1 MKVKILTPPRLGGPF
16 YWARDLADSL
26 NDRGIKSEHVYEIRR
41 LLLSPFYQNANIVH
55 TLIPF
60 PFKLWKKPVV
70 LTILGDYTIEP
81 NLWQRFYPK
90 TIAQANAITVPS
102 QHLKQKLGLNEAVVI
117 PNAVLPERFKL
128 AQHKARDEL
137 NLVTV
142 MSFYFPDKVKGL
154 LNIMEVL
161 NKIQNHCFK
170 YTIIGGGRYLDP
182 IKHQIAETKVDVNF
196 TGFLE
201 NPELALA
208 ASDIFLYYSYHDAFP
223 IVILEAM
230 SCGLPVITNNVGAV
244 SEIIDNGEDGYIAD
258 SDESYLEYLLSLV
271 GDYELRQKIGR
282 KARAKVEEKFSWRRI
297 TGQYIQLYNKLLV
310 S

>member
-1 MKVKILTPPRLGGPF
+1 MRINILTSRFGGPF
-16 YWARDLADSL
+16 QWGKDLTYVL
-26 NDRGIKSEHVYEIRR
+26 NDRRIEAKHIHTLFS
-41 LLLSPFYQNANIVH
+41 LFKTPFYQNADIVH
-55 TLIPF
+55 TTVPF
-60 PFKLWKKPVV
+60 PFKLWHKPVV
-70 LTILGDYTIEP
+70 LTILGDYTVEQ

-90 TIAQANAITVPS
+90 MIAQANAITVPS

-117 PNAVLPERFKL
+117 PNAVLPERFKP

-170 YTIIGGGRYLDP
+170 YTIIGGGRYLDT

-201 NPELALA
+201 NPKLALA

-244 SEIIDNGEDGYIAD
+244 SEIIDNGEDGYIAE
-258 SDESYLEYLLSLV
+258 SDASYLEYLLNLV
-271 GDYELRQKIGR
+271 GDYELRQKIGQ
-282 KARAKVEEKFSWRRI
+282 KARAKVEEKFSWHRV
-297 TGQYIQLYNKLLV
+297 TGQCIQLYNKLLT